1 MNTTFPMTVIDII
14 CYQRFRYFDFFDA
27 ASYLRKY
34 INRPFVLWFTINVFL
49 ALYPRLGNVNWH
61 GSDGGDEA
69 RYHAG
74 HEVTED
80 PVLDVA
86 CNRWLQRFSP
96 ASWPAPLGSDYRPV
110 PSISCLAWLY
120 VASWAALTTIA
131 RPMVGMAPLHRVVI
145 PSSRYIRKRASN
157 TFL

>member
-1 MNTTFPMTVIDII
+1 MEFTGCSGTYR
-14 CYQRFRYFDFFDA
+14 CYLLLLGLGILTSLTQLV
-27 ASYLRKY
+27 SYLRKY

-61 GSDGGDEA
+61 GSDGGDEP

-86 CNRWLQRFSP
+86 CNRWLQP
-96 ASWPAPLGSDYRPV
+96 AGQ
-110 PSISCLAWLY
+110 
-120 VASWAALTTIA
+120 
-131 RPMVGMAPLHRVVI
+131 H
-145 PSSRYIRKRASN
+145 
-157 TFL
+157 